1 MTEKGALSSRLESN
15 LVACAKVFAADGILM
30 EAYQFSRVDVRGS
43 KKLPKQKSLSHRR
56 LIRSPTLVRVS
67 VFIAG
72 ATPLS
77 AAGESAESSERRWQP
92 GLQLP
97 RLWMNAQP

>member
-43 KKLPKQKSLSHRR
+43 KKLP
-56 LIRSPTLVRVS
+56 
-67 VFIAG
+67 
-72 ATPLS
+72 
-77 AAGESAESSERRWQP
+77 
-92 GLQLP
+92 
-97 RLWMNAQP
+97 